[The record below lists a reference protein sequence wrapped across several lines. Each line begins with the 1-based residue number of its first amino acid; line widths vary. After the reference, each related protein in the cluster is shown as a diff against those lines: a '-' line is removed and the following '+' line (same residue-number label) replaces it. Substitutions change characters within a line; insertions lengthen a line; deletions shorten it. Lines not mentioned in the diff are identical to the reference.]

1 MKYVIFRANCTF
13 SDGSTR
19 TIKYNENVVTEKNAC
34 NDVNEFRARLKNE
47 LNTSLQILGI
57 TAVNIALTYEE
68 RDGRQ

>member
-1 MKYVIFRANCTF
+1 MKYVIYRANCKF

-19 TIKYNENVVTEKNAC
+19 TIRYNESAVTEKNAC

-57 TAVNIALTYEE
+57 TVVSITLTYEE
-68 RDGRQ
+68 RGGRQ

>member
-34 NDVNEFRARLKNE
+34 NDINNFRAKLKKM
-47 LNTSLQILGI
+47 SLIHLCRY
-57 TAVNIALTYEE
+57 LE
-68 RDGRQ
+68 

>member
-1 MKYVIFRANCTF
+1 MKYVIYRANCKF

-19 TIKYNENVVTEKNAC
+19 TIRYNENIVTEKNAC
-34 NDVNEFRARLKNE
+34 NNVNEFRARLKNE

-57 TAVNIALTYEE
+57 TAVSITLTYEE